1 MFLSK
6 WRHSA
11 DAKPDEEPQICHQ
24 SERRHH
30 SVGEGANQGL
40 LAARKNALATLT
52 HNPRIFHSFRDL
64 NQLRQQLPLIANRPL
79 EVREESVE
87 FPASPSR
94 SRSIQEHRL
103 SDAEKRE
110 LQENRKLFRKLQQS
124 SIELEEATRQRIE
137 DKREARY
144 KAHEK
149 AAENRKKNE
158 HLAAQRQQELA
169 RSKRDR
175 LVKVQERIRRKE
187 YRWKVNLEARQERHQ
202 RAQWRKQIQ
211 HEDLVTRQEEF
222 MQQQKDEAA
231 RRLEQDQHTMSQNL
245 RRSEVSPPQ
254 PPSTSPE
261 RQKVCPRRPLS
272 ARTATDPQSIRERG
286 NVYGCAASNAFAARR
301 PQTARADFYSGTQSP
316 RGRQKSASFRRVRP
330 ASDAAPVPESNRSDP
345 QVLIVGNACQTLVMA
360 NAAHAVAQEIA
371 IPSVASPAPEEEAV
385 PPAVIMAQYLA
396 LDKEQRF
403 KLHERYCVNQVS
415 HKLTFAVLQQLTHE
429 LRQDAAWREFVKAA
443 GGAASV
449 KRNKNKR
456 EAKVTYTAFAG
467 VANHLGISM
476 PPKRIQA
483 VVRSLDPWKTG
494 FVSWEAFY
502 TWWRTHGYII
512 GAERAGAWRWSLGE
526 YSVVEQEVLRFGFR
540 SLWKVF
546 AGVDGRITKL
556 ENAVAAQKSDS
567 QRQQRHLEAIAQTL
581 NAMSEQ
587 LRLEQEEVTNQQVEA
602 RLQHLEYQLHD
613 QLAKNGTAGVD
624 DNALSKVCITKIERR
639 LGLLEEEMGH
649 IVTAIDHKADTEA
662 VLAQGRSLE
671 EAVRKRCKKE
681 AFDQEVLAL
690 QERLQQQ
697 RQELKRQ
704 LSDFRAAQDT
714 HFHSEM
720 ENWSA
725 KIQEI
730 AHEKVRAVF
739 DQEIQ
744 KQGEVLGTMSIQI
757 KLCCDAL
764 EAQQKRMDDFQLEI
778 DKQVRVTLAA
788 DREEIVRQCSEAH
801 GRIDYQFR
809 TQEEAFERIRVE
821 QQEIATTV
829 NKRAQQ
835 TIEDITAA
843 VEVLDR
849 RVLDR
854 EHQELEKLRHQLTEE
869 AQLTIAN
876 ALKALEPVKDREQ
889 RKLKQRQHV
898 VGRKLAELDQMMQLI
913 GRQLIQNTS
922 QLQVVRNEQL
932 DYDLQSEDAGYSD
945 DELLLTADDVI
956 LPQTPVLPAINEA
969 GHSTEITS
977 TVQDTAELVARRSQH
992 QELQEQLGKK
1002 LRDYSQVLA
1011 SNQQRAKEEQESLTL
1026 STQSPKE

>member
-1 MFLSK
+1 MGEESSRPSCDSDESTASTWQERVHQGLRSDDVRLRLRTYSILATKCSESKEMQKQVGQFFGGRGNEVAPRGATSSLLTIVFDDLQSTDRTLRIAAARVLCLMTYENLTNQQLIIRSQVDGDDEQVGVTAGWVHVFSVPQLLRDRYEAQCEERGVFTTPRGLIEFVSNLIKDNYASIYSRIGRYYAEGCREFLPLCWFHALVNDSSETIDAIDVPDPIENVLGFYLVPRQMQFPEQDDYFLHDMLASIRTKAELSRLQQVHAAFQQVAFRATEANATALKSVLEGIYNSFGDEEEATIVNQQSNNILHWLDAFPKRMITWNELLSWCCTDMNADEMLKRFGAESYRTVNATFRKLTFGGEVQQHNDQANSYVWESTLVGALLDHPDLPDAFKANIRVLSSGYVNRLELPCRKIKSNATNKALECPWEYLFPLKLTEIHPISWSMFLSK
-6 WRHSA
+6 WRQSA
-11 DAKPDEEPQICHQ
+11 DAKPDEEPQIYHR

-79 EVREESVE
+79 EVGEESVE

-94 SRSIQEHRL
+94 SRSIQEHQL

-187 YRWKVNLEARQERHQ
+187 YRWKVHLEARQERHQ
-202 RAQWRKQIQ
+202 RAQWRKQIH

-222 MQQQKDEAA
+222 MQQQKDETA
-231 RRLEQDQHTMSQNL
+231 RRLEQDKHTMSQNL

-301 PQTARADFYSGTQSP
+301 PQTARANFYSGTQSP

-330 ASDAAPVPESNRSDP
+330 ASDAAPVPKSNRSDP
-345 QVLIVGNACQTLVMA
+345 QVLIIGNACQTLVMA
-360 NAAHAVAQEIA
+360 NAAHAVAQEIE

-483 VVRSLDPWKTG
+483 VARSLDPWKTG

-502 TWWRTHGYII
+502 TWW
-512 GAERAGAWRWSLGE
+512 S
-526 YSVVEQEVLRFGFR
+526 
-540 SLWKVF
+540 
-546 AGVDGRITKL
+546 
-556 ENAVAAQKSDS
+556 S
-567 QRQQRHLEAIAQTL
+567 Q
-581 NAMSEQ
+581 
-587 LRLEQEEVTNQQVEA
+587 
-602 RLQHLEYQLHD
+602 
-613 QLAKNGTAGVD
+613 
-624 DNALSKVCITKIERR
+624 
-639 LGLLEEEMGH
+639 
-649 IVTAIDHKADTEA
+649 
-662 VLAQGRSLE
+662 
-671 EAVRKRCKKE
+671 
-681 AFDQEVLAL
+681 
-690 QERLQQQ
+690 
-697 RQELKRQ
+697 
-704 LSDFRAAQDT
+704 
-714 HFHSEM
+714 
-720 ENWSA
+720 
-725 KIQEI
+725 
-730 AHEKVRAVF
+730 
-739 DQEIQ
+739 
-744 KQGEVLGTMSIQI
+744 
-757 KLCCDAL
+757 
-764 EAQQKRMDDFQLEI
+764 
-778 DKQVRVTLAA
+778 
-788 DREEIVRQCSEAH
+788 
-801 GRIDYQFR
+801 
-809 TQEEAFERIRVE
+809 
-821 QQEIATTV
+821 
-829 NKRAQQ
+829 
-835 TIEDITAA
+835 
-843 VEVLDR
+843 
-849 RVLDR
+849 
-854 EHQELEKLRHQLTEE
+854 
-869 AQLTIAN
+869 
-876 ALKALEPVKDREQ
+876 
-889 RKLKQRQHV
+889 
-898 VGRKLAELDQMMQLI
+898 
-913 GRQLIQNTS
+913 
-922 QLQVVRNEQL
+922 
-932 DYDLQSEDAGYSD
+932 
-945 DELLLTADDVI
+945 
-956 LPQTPVLPAINEA
+956 
-969 GHSTEITS
+969 
-977 TVQDTAELVARRSQH
+977 
-992 QELQEQLGKK
+992 
-1002 LRDYSQVLA
+1002 
-1011 SNQQRAKEEQESLTL
+1011 
-1026 STQSPKE
+1026 

>member
-1 MFLSK
+1 MATSSELS
-6 WRHSA
+6 
-11 DAKPDEEPQICHQ
+11 
-24 SERRHH
+24 
-30 SVGEGANQGL
+30 
-40 LAARKNALATLT
+40 
-52 HNPRIFHSFRDL
+52 
-64 NQLRQQLPLIANRPL
+64 
-79 EVREESVE
+79 
-87 FPASPSR
+87 
-94 SRSIQEHRL
+94 
-103 SDAEKRE
+103 
-110 LQENRKLFRKLQQS
+110 
-124 SIELEEATRQRIE
+124 ELE
-137 DKREARY
+137 
-144 KAHEK
+144 
-149 AAENRKKNE
+149 
-158 HLAAQRQQELA
+158 
-169 RSKRDR
+169 
-175 LVKVQERIRRKE
+175 
-187 YRWKVNLEARQERHQ
+187 
-202 RAQWRKQIQ
+202 
-211 HEDLVTRQEEF
+211 
-222 MQQQKDEAA
+222 
-231 RRLEQDQHTMSQNL
+231 
-245 RRSEVSPPQ
+245 
-254 PPSTSPE
+254 
-261 RQKVCPRRPLS
+261 
-272 ARTATDPQSIRERG
+272 RG
-286 NVYGCAASNAFAARR
+286 
-301 PQTARADFYSGTQSP
+301 D
-316 RGRQKSASFRRVRP
+316 
-330 ASDAAPVPESNRSDP
+330 
-345 QVLIVGNACQTLVMA
+345 
-360 NAAHAVAQEIA
+360 
-371 IPSVASPAPEEEAV
+371 
-385 PPAVIMAQYLA
+385 
-396 LDKEQRF
+396 
-403 KLHERYCVNQVS
+403 
-415 HKLTFAVLQQLTHE
+415 
-429 LRQDAAWREFVKAA
+429 
-443 GGAASV
+443 
-449 KRNKNKR
+449 
-456 EAKVTYTAFAG
+456 
-467 VANHLGISM
+467 
-476 PPKRIQA
+476 
-483 VVRSLDPWKTG
+483 
-494 FVSWEAFY
+494 
-502 TWWRTHGYII
+502 
-512 GAERAGAWRWSLGE
+512 GAWE
-526 YSVVEQEVLRFGFR
+526 NIQEVLRFGFR